1 MSTSDKTRTKL
12 MDSMRKTK
20 ESANA
25 QSTEKAASQSEAKPE
40 AKPVAKP
47 AAKPAPKSTPAK
59 KPTAK
64 AASGNYSSRGI
75 SEAGG
80 YQSGGR
86 IWPD

>member
-25 QSTEKAASQSEAKPE
+25 QSTEPAAQSEP
-40 AKPVAKP
+40 KP
-47 AAKPAPKSTPAK
+47 AAKAAPKSAAKTTTKSAPAK
-59 KPTAK
+59 KTATQK
-64 AASGNYSSRGI
+64 EPGNFSNRVSG
-75 SEAGG
+75 ETDG

>member
-25 QSTEKAASQSEAKPE
+25 QSTEQEQASQSAAEPAKS
-40 AKPVAKP
+40 ATKPP
-47 AAKPAPKSTPAK
+47 AKPAPKSAPAK
-59 KPTAK
+59 KTTIQPSPGK
-64 AASGNYSSRGI
+64 YSSRI
-75 SEAGG
+75 TSEASG